1 MLWLF
6 LEMRCSSQYSLRF
19 VLYSFVYVLDSKF
32 SRFFLYSFV
41 YLLDSKFFK
50 ICLVPV
56 GFILE
61 AQVRLAL
68 EVGFKGRDIF
78 LNGCGKQH
86 IVVLHFDLYKK
97 EGSNLSS

>member
-1 MLWLF
+1 MCWIQSF
-6 LEMRCSSQYSLRF
+6 LRF
-19 VLYSFVYVLDSKF
+19 VLYSFVYV
-32 SRFFLYSFV
+32 
-41 YLLDSKFFK
+41 LDSKFFK

-97 EGSNLSS
+97 RQQFIFLIIFELRQARLGVGASD

>member
-1 MLWLF
+1 MKL
-6 LEMRCSSQYSLRF
+6 SQANYNPALLRIINEEGLSAVAVSGNE
-19 VLYSFVYVLDSKF
+19 VLQSI
-32 SRFFLYSFV
+32 
-41 YLLDSKFFK
+41 FFK
-50 ICLVPV
+50 ICLVFLLLCV
-56 GFILE
+56 GFIIE

-86 IVVLHFDLYKK
+86 IVVLHFDRYKK

>member
-6 LEMRCSSQYSLRF
+6 LAMRCSSQYSLRF
-19 VLYSFVYVLDSKF
+19 VLYSFVYV
-32 SRFFLYSFV
+32 
-41 YLLDSKFFK
+41 LDSKFFK

-78 LNGCGKQH
+78 LNGCGK
-86 IVVLHFDLYKK
+86 
-97 EGSNLSS
+97 

>member
-1 MLWLF
+1 MAVSGN
-6 LEMRCSSQYSLRF
+6 E
-19 VLYSFVYVLDSKF
+19 VLQSI
-32 SRFFLYSFV
+32 
-41 YLLDSKFFK
+41 FFK
-50 ICLVPV
+50 ICLVFLLLCV
-56 GFILE
+56 GFIIE

-97 EGSNLSS
+97 RQQFIFLIIFELRQAELGVGASD

>member
-6 LEMRCSSQYSLRF
+6 LVMRYSSQY
-19 VLYSFVYVLDSKF
+19 
-32 SRFFLYSFV
+32 
-41 YLLDSKFFK
+41 FFK
-50 ICLVPV
+50 ICLVFLLLCV
-56 GFILE
+56 GFIIE

>member
-6 LEMRCSSQYSLRF
+6 LAMRCSSQYSLRF

-32 SRFFLYSFV
+32 
-41 YLLDSKFFK
+41 FK
-50 ICLVPV
+50 ICFVPV

-97 EGSNLSS
+97 EGSNLSP